1 MRKVAASV
9 TALVAL
15 TFVGSLQA
23 HHSISMFDIG
33 KPIWIK
39 GTVVRFDPINPH
51 VMFTLER
58 KQDDGQVQ
66 RWIVEGRGLRSFTRM
81 GLGNDYLQPGEVVEV
96 CGFGLKEEVLARHSG
111 QHALGGA
118 RPSLHGHVLVTSDG
132 HMRIFGGYGKLV
144 NCVRPTDQVETWVTF
159 LNSGARDAWCGS
171 QVLSNSPSVAPQAF
185 VDEVN
190 RRLADPCPPLAEE

>member
-1 MRKVAASV
+1 MKTAAAWA
-9 TALVAL
+9 TALMAL

-39 GTVVRFDPINPH
+39 GTVVRFDAINPH

-58 KQDDGQVQ
+58 ELGDGHVQ
-66 RWIVEGRGLRSFTRM
+66 RWTVEGPGLHTFSRM
-81 GLGNDYLQPGEVVEV
+81 GGDYLKPGEVVEV
-96 CGFGLKEEVLARHSG
+96 CGFGFKEEVLARNSG
-111 QHALGGA
+111 LDALGRA
-118 RPSLHGHVLVTSDG
+118 RPNLHGHVLVMSDG

-144 NCVRPTDQVETWVTF
+144 NCVRETDQVEAWVTF
-159 LNSGARDAWCGS
+159 LNSGARDAWCNS
-171 QVLSNSPSVAPQAF
+171 RVFSNFPSVASQTF

-190 RRLADPCPPLAEE
+190 RQMANPCRPLAEK